1 LDNSKIKIFVDCHV
15 FDNGFQG
22 TRTYIQGLYQELA
35 KDENILFYFAA
46 NDIENLESVFGAKKN
61 IKFLKYTFKNKFL
74 RLLLNI
80 PYLII
85 RNKIDFAHFQYIVP
99 PIK

>member
-1 LDNSKIKIFVDCHV
+1 MDNSKIKIFVDCHV

-85 RNKIDFAHFQYIVP
+85 KKKLILRISNTLFHQ
-99 PIK
+99 